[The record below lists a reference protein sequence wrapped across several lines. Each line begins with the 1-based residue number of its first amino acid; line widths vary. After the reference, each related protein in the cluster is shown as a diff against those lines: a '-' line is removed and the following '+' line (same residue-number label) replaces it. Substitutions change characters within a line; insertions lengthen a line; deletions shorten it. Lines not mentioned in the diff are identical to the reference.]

1 MFPVPPFSFP
11 GTAPLRLRCFFSP
24 VPGSMFPVPPFS
36 FPGYRPAPLGF
47 AASGR
52 AAGALTGG
60 LFPAALPG
68 IPPVGALAALP
79 GIPPVGTLA
88 ALPGIPPV
96 GALAALGR
104 EFLLTP
110 ACPVGV
116 PLFLLPGPGFHVP
129 CSRFRRF
136 LSCLLA
142 TGYRLQATGLPRWG
156 YFEIY
161 YCTITTV
168 LTMTYCWG
176 WIAGIRQIFTRILLQ
191 IMPPVVQC

>member
-11 GTAPLRLRCFFSP
+11 GTAPLGFAVSSP
-24 VPGSMFPVPPFS
+24 RPGFHVPCSMFPVPPFS

-68 IPPVGALAALP
+68 IPPVGA
-79 GIPPVGTLA
+79 LA

-161 YCTITTV
+161 YCTITTG